1 MNTEKFRIT
10 CRIRTVYGTEKT
22 VTFKGNV
29 FTMKKI
35 LRESFKAVSYQVR
48 KMGTLTFAASMP
60 WESVDDET
68 EVTKNAE

>member
-22 VTFKGNV
+22 VTFRGNV

-35 LRESFKAVSYQVR
+35 LKDSFKATSYQVR
-48 KMGTLTFAASMP
+48 KMGSLTFAASMP
-60 WESVDDET
+60 WESVEDET
-68 EVTKNAE
+68 EATEND